1 MGHCYKKEH
10 REGCHFIF
18 LHYLCTHKTS
28 RACGEIGRRAR
39 LRIWCFATCRFESY
53 HAHDWTK
60 EEFSK
65 QGIPLSCFEN
75 RQYRQRLVKRR
86 TGEARTVWAAIR
98 RRCQFKR
105 YNRQRKQQKVTRS
118 TAECGA
124 AWVAKSECC
133 QFYYQNRQCR
143 QRLVKRRTGE
153 ARTVWAAIRRR
164 CQFKRYNRQCEQQK
178 VTRSTAPVVPRGLRL
193 ASVVNFKH
201 HSMNRQRLIAISKRF
216 KVC

>member
-1 MGHCYKKEH
+1 MII
-10 REGCHFIF
+10 RFFI
-18 LHYLCTHKTS
+18 LPLQSQKQNS

-75 RQYRQRLVKRR
+75 RQCRQRLVKRR

-105 YNRQRKQQKVTRS
+105 YNRQRRQQLVAGS
-118 TAECGA
+118 
-124 AWVAKSECC
+124 VAKSRPAGCDKTTLSI
-133 QFYYQNRQCR
+133 FDR
-143 QRLVKRRTGE
+143 
-153 ARTVWAAIRRR
+153 
-164 CQFKRYNRQCEQQK
+164 
-178 VTRSTAPVVPRGLRL
+178 
-193 ASVVNFKH
+193 NF
-201 HSMNRQRLIAISKRF
+201 LFFIF
-216 KVC
+216 

>member
-1 MGHCYKKEH
+1 MPITTKYRNKSSRNSKKSTTFAKSS
-10 REGCHFIF
+10 RED
-18 LHYLCTHKTS
+18 KTKFY

-65 QGIPLSCFEN
+65 KRVPLFFEN
-75 RQYRQRLVKRR
+75 RQC
-86 TGEARTVWAAIR
+86 E
-98 RRCQFKR
+98 
-105 YNRQRKQQKVTRS
+105 QQKGHAKHRAS
-118 TAECGA
+118 GA

-164 CQFKRYNRQCEQQK
+164 CQFSANTPKR
-178 VTRSTAPVVPRGLRL
+178 RL
-193 ASVVNFKH
+193 VSH
-201 HSMNRQRLIAISKRF
+201 KRH
-216 KVC
+216 

>member
-1 MGHCYKKEH
+1 MIFSVF
-10 REGCHFIF
+10 CHTFAPV
-18 LHYLCTHKTS
+18 KAKNS

-65 QGIPLSCFEN
+65 KESSSFFEN
-75 RQYRQRLVKRR
+75 RQC
-86 TGEARTVWAAIR
+86 E
-98 RRCQFKR
+98 
-105 YNRQRKQQKVTRS
+105 QQKVTRS

-164 CQFKRYNRQCEQQK
+164 CQFKESSSFFIFTYTN
-178 VTRSTAPVVPRGLRL
+178 TFTLYFSLPL
-193 ASVVNFKH
+193 
-201 HSMNRQRLIAISKRF
+201 
-216 KVC
+216 